1 MPNAMSGV
9 VRTVDFLGTY
19 CLASLDVDGFEG
31 QKMVVY
37 FSLNQT
43 HELGVREGARVAF
56 ALRGDRVRVF
66 GA

>member
-1 MPNAMSGV
+1 
-9 VRTVDFLGTY
+9 
-19 CLASLDVDGFEG
+19 
-31 QKMVVY
+31 MVVY